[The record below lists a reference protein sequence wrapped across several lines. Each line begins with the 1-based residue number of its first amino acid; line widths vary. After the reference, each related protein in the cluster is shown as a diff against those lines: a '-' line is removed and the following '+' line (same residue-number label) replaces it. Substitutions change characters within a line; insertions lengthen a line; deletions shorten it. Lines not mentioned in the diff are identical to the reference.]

1 MSAGR
6 DVVCLRREGY
16 RLFVL
21 ACEAIV
27 GLLVVVY
34 RSRADRRS
42 AVRTGAQTEARGSK
56 KRLKT
61 TRTAKS
67 GHLQDIPPE
76 WKLFAVL
83 KIPTVN

>member
-42 AVRTGAQTEARGSK
+42 AVRTGAQTEARGRPGLSAVGVFS
-56 KRLKT
+56 LMM
-61 TRTAKS
+61 
-67 GHLQDIPPE
+67 GHDDE
-76 WKLFAVL
+76 GVRVGEADASR
-83 KIPTVN
+83 